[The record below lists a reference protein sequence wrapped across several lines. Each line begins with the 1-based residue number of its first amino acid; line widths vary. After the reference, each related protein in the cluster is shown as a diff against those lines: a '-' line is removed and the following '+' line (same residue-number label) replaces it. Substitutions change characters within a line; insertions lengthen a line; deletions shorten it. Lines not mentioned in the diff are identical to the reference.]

1 MTIALIDGD
10 IVAYRAAVGLQTR
23 HVWGDGVVSTDVD
36 PQQAASAALQTIE
49 PWMKLA
55 RCKDAIVAFTGK
67 NNFRKL
73 ILPTYKANRA
83 GNVKPLAYRPTVEA
97 VEATFVCRTIWG
109 LEADDVLGILAT
121 RDTYSDAIVVSLD
134 KDLRTIPGRHLNP
147 LKEDKPVLRSEY
159 AADAQWLTQTLT
171 GDTSDG
177 YTGIP
182 RIGPKKAEA
191 ILGGDVR
198 AVALLKQTAT
208 ALWPRVAAAF
218 VKAGL
223 SETDALIQARVAR
236 ILRNEDYDKVTKE
249 VLLWTPRGDRPRLS
263 ISPASSVPTVGGS
276 PTNTLTP
283 PAPPADTSTS
293 SEG

>member
-10 IVAYRAAVGLQTR
+10 IVAYRAAVGMQTR

-36 PQQAASAALQTIE
+36 PREAASAALQTIE
-49 PWMKLA
+49 AWMRLA
-55 RCKDAIVAFTGK
+55 RCNDALVAFTGK
-67 NNFRKL
+67 DNFRKR

-97 VEATFVCRTIWG
+97 VEAAFPCRTIWG

-121 RDTYSDAIVVSLD
+121 RDAYSDAIVVSLD

-147 LKEDKPVLRSEY
+147 LKEDKPVLRSVY
-159 AADAQWLTQTLT
+159 AADAQWLMQTLT

-182 RIGPKKAEA
+182 RVGPKKAEA
-191 ILGGDVR
+191 ILGGDVKAISLR
-198 AVALLKQTAT
+198 RETAVG
-208 ALWPRVAAAF
+208 LWPRVAAAF
-218 VKAGL
+218 VKARLTEG
-223 SETDALIQARVAR
+223 DALVQARVAR

-263 ISPASSVPTVGGS
+263 ISPASSVPTVGV
-276 PTNTLTP
+276 NP
-283 PAPPADTSTS
+283 PSTIQSSAAPADTAISN
-293 SEG
+293 EG